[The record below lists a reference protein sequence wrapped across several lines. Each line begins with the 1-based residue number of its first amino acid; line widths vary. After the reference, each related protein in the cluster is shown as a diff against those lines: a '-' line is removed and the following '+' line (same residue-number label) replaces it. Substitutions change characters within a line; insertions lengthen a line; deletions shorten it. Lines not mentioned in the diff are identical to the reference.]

1 MGNIWEIMKKIIT
14 LVLFLLQSFFAS
26 ASETNTEEVGIYKPC
41 GIFTEASFEDA
52 IQYLGQIKSAKNNPY
67 EHLLFLRTDSQ
78 KVGGECVVL
87 VNVKLKLTEYIDKNK
102 KQKAKEIRVCGENT
116 SLLGTPDNLKAY
128 LYQFVHQKL
137 DACILN

>member
-1 MGNIWEIMKKIIT
+1 MKKIIT
-14 LVLFLLQSFFAS
+14 LVLFLLQSSVVS
-26 ASETNTEEVGIYKPC
+26 ASDAKAEEVGINKPC

-52 IQYLGQIKSAKNNPY
+52 IQYLGKIKSVKNNPY
-67 EHLLFLRTDSQ
+67 EHLLFLKTDSQ
-78 KVGGECVVL
+78 EVGGECVVL
-87 VNVKLKLTEYIDKNK
+87 VNVRLKLTEYIDHNK

-137 DACILN
+137 DACIVN